1 MKKCIAL
8 VALLAL
14 AVSSTF
20 GLTVLW
26 SPNDPS
32 EQITNYRV
40 YWAQGIAPFQ
50 FLADT
55 GTNTSY
61 TITNAAPGVYR
72 FYVTAINFWSLESD
86 PSTIVSTPPPATTP
100 KMKMLYVIVGS
111 KTNTIINLQ

>member
-1 MKKCIAL
+1 MKKLIAL

-14 AVSSTF
+14 TASTF

-32 EQITNYRV
+32 EQIVHYRV

-55 GTNTSY
+55 GTATSY

-72 FYVTAINFWSLESD
+72 FYVTAINFWSQESD
-86 PSTIVSTPPPATTP
+86 PSVTVSTPPPATTP